1 MTKIEAYRTKLRTLK
16 QWDEFLLAESG
27 LPGPRGNLELV
38 QAVADEGDAPLFT
51 RYLKFTA
58 DVAPTNSREEF
69 LAVCG
74 VVGLGRLLAEGA
86 IDQLSVLRRC
96 ASDPRWRTREGVAMA
111 LQRWGEKDMEALLR
125 AMNDWSTGG
134 RLEQRA
140 AVAAVCEPKLLKEA
154 KQVRHVLRL
163 LDKITASIVDAADRT
178 GDDFKVLRQTL
189 GYGWSV
195 AVVALPDNG
204 KAVMEKW
211 LAHDDPQVAWI
222 VRENLKKNRLKKMD
236 AAWVRKWNTSI

>member
-1 MTKIEAYRTKLRTLK
+1 
-16 QWDEFLLAESG
+16 
-27 LPGPRGNLELV
+27 
-38 QAVADEGDAPLFT
+38 
-51 RYLKFTA
+51 
-58 DVAPTNSREEF
+58 
-69 LAVCG
+69 
-74 VVGLGRLLAEGA
+74 
-86 IDQLSVLRRC
+86 
-96 ASDPRWRTREGVAMA
+96 
-111 LQRWGEKDMEALLR
+111 
-125 AMNDWSTGG
+125 
-134 RLEQRA
+134 
-140 AVAAVCEPKLLKEA
+140 VAAVCEPKLLKEA
-154 KQVRHVLRL
+154 QQVRHVLRL